1 MKQFLSLLLLLTATL
16 STIAQSKLI
25 KADSYLD
32 VRTGK
37 LISPAHMLI
46 ENGTIKSI
54 NPKALPEGV
63 ETIDLSGKILLPGL
77 MDMHVHLDGDFTGS
91 WDYVYKESASQ
102 GTVRAVVNAEKTLM
116 AGFTTIRSIGQ
127 LHITP
132 ELIDVAVSEASN
144 KGMIA
149 APRIIPSGHMISIN
163 GGHGDISLGLAEGL
177 VTVGPNDGIINGK
190 YDAIEAVRY
199 QIKHGAKFIKM
210 HATAG
215 VLSMEDAIGAQ
226 QLSNE
231 EMKTIVDEASRHH
244 IKVAAHAHGTE
255 GIKEAIKAGVY
266 SIEHGSIID
275 DEGIQ
280 LMKENNVYLVPTR
293 GLATIIEP
301 MIDKM
306 NPVMAGKAKYVMPIA
321 KQNLI
326 KAIKADVK
334 IAFGTD
340 TPIIPHGKNAIEF
353 AALIECGMSTKEAI
367 KTATTNSAE
376 MLGLTDRGEVKE
388 GLLADLIAVDTNPI
402 DDITTLE
409 HVKFVMKD
417 GIIYKNEK

>member
-25 KADSYLD
+25 KAESYLD

-37 LISPAHMLI
+37 LISPANMLI

-293 GLATIIEP
+293 GLATIIEL
-301 MIDKM
+301 MTDKM

-326 KAIKADVK
+326 KAIKVDVK

-340 TPIIPHGKNAIEF
+340 TPIIPHGKNTIEF